1 MYKKLIKSLF
11 HNHKVFKY
19 FNASLFLNVL
29 NTSFRLLQVYVFT
42 AFFSENDY
50 ALWITLFSILAFY
63 SLVDFGISNYLSN
76 HLLKIDILNN
86 KKYFMSYFNF
96 GKKII
101 NTSIILF
108 VIFSFLLFEVLDFYS
123 YLNLNNF
130 QNQNYKIIFIIL
142 FVGIIIQIY
151 AGFYFSIIR
160 SINLMDKAL
169 QINSIYIFL
178 QLISF
183 IFVSYF
189 FKSLLITSI
198 FYIIP
203 YVLLLFH
210 YKKYLKNKIFN
221 FPSIKIITLK
231 YKEILIGSFAFL
243 IISINH
249 NFLNFIPIY
258 FLNIFSSKQSLID
271 FFIYKSFVLFL
282 IQFINIFYFSYSPI
296 INRSFYERSADFY
309 TILKKLFFISLLI
322 FIFFLIVSYI
332 YGEVFFKIWTN
343 NETFFDIKIM
353 SIFYIFIFN
362 RIIWIY
368 LFNIFQSLNFVLISS
383 ILYFCFNLC
392 YFIFLYNVNLP
403 SELDLFIPFIVF
415 PELILSIIFIAY
427 FLFAIKYKI
436 S

>member
-1 MYKKLIKSLF
+1 M
-11 HNHKVFKY
+11 
-19 FNASLFLNVL
+19 
-29 NTSFRLLQVYVFT
+29 
-42 AFFSENDY
+42 
-50 ALWITLFSILAFY
+50 
-63 SLVDFGISNYLSN
+63 
-76 HLLKIDILNN
+76 
-86 KKYFMSYFNF
+86 
-96 GKKII
+96 
-101 NTSIILF
+101 
-108 VIFSFLLFEVLDFYS
+108 
-123 YLNLNNF
+123 
-130 QNQNYKIIFIIL
+130 
-142 FVGIIIQIY
+142 
-151 AGFYFSIIR
+151 
-160 SINLMDKAL
+160 
-169 QINSIYIFL
+169 
-178 QLISF
+178 
-183 IFVSYF
+183 
-189 FKSLLITSI
+189 
-198 FYIIP
+198 
-203 YVLLLFH
+203 
-210 YKKYLKNKIFN
+210 
-221 FPSIKIITLK
+221 
-231 YKEILIGSFAFL
+231 
-243 IISINH
+243 
-249 NFLNFIPIY
+249 
-258 FLNIFSSKQSLID
+258 
-271 FFIYKSFVLFL
+271 

>member
-1 MYKKLIKSLF
+1 
-11 HNHKVFKY
+11 
-19 FNASLFLNVL
+19 
-29 NTSFRLLQVYVFT
+29 
-42 AFFSENDY
+42 
-50 ALWITLFSILAFY
+50 
-63 SLVDFGISNYLSN
+63 
-76 HLLKIDILNN
+76 
-86 KKYFMSYFNF
+86 MSYFNF

-210 YKKYLKNKIFN
+210 YKKIFKIR
-221 FPSIKIITLK
+221 
-231 YKEILIGSFAFL
+231 FL
-243 IISINH
+243 I
-249 NFLNFIPIY
+249 FL
-258 FLNIFSSKQSLID
+258 Q
-271 FFIYKSFVLFL
+271 
-282 IQFINIFYFSYSPI
+282 
-296 INRSFYERSADFY
+296 
-309 TILKKLFFISLLI
+309 
-322 FIFFLIVSYI
+322 
-332 YGEVFFKIWTN
+332 
-343 NETFFDIKIM
+343 
-353 SIFYIFIFN
+353 
-362 RIIWIY
+362 
-368 LFNIFQSLNFVLISS
+368 
-383 ILYFCFNLC
+383 
-392 YFIFLYNVNLP
+392 
-403 SELDLFIPFIVF
+403 
-415 PELILSIIFIAY
+415 
-427 FLFAIKYKI
+427 
-436 S
+436 